1 MNMWLREVRRS
12 FNLSLC
18 WSGGGL
24 AGIKP
29 LTEFFDEA
37 IRKEKIPPMLIV
49 FPNGRADSMWCDSK
63 DGKVPMEQVVIKEL
77 LPLVDRDFR
86 TIAKREGRLIE
97 GFSMGGYG
105 AARLGFKFSDLFGTV
120 SILAGGPLDLEFK
133 GPRATGNPKERESIL
148 QSTFGGD
155 LDYYKAQ
162 SPLTVAEKYAAA
174 VKDKTRVRIAVG
186 SRDFTA
192 DLNRAYSEHLKKLKI
207 THDFIEVPG
216 VAHDTMALLKGLGNS
231 NWEFYRKAF
240 EGER

>member
-1 MNMWLREVRRS
+1 M
-12 FNLSLC
+12 
-18 WSGGGL
+18 
-24 AGIKP
+24 
-29 LTEFFDEA
+29 
-37 IRKEKIPPMLIV
+37 
-49 FPNGRADSMWCDSK
+49 
-63 DGKVPMEQVVIKEL
+63 
-77 LPLVDRDFR
+77 
-86 TIAKREGRLIE
+86 
-97 GFSMGGYG
+97 
-105 AARLGFKFSDLFGTV
+105 
-120 SILAGGPLDLEFK
+120 DLEFQ
-133 GPRATGNPKERESIL
+133 GPRAVGNPKERDRIL
-148 QSTFGGD
+148 QNTFGGD